1 MGDALTAALL
11 SNLLLGRGGVGGSS
25 GRRSGGSRKRRTSRR
40 KLKWPWVSKS
50 KKCPKG
56 YRTMKK
62 TSRGRK
68 CGKNRSAYERAWYKA
83 KRGDDIAYRVRSDPA
98 FGLAEGPLN
107 MPPGYT
113 APVFD
118 DEGKSL
124 TKEEKRQLRRADRER
139 RHRDRREEKHK
150 RERHERKKRPLVESP
165 KASVRLSPSSVL
177 ADSKRLRTDA
187 DPEWGSDLEETD
199 L

>member
-11 SNLLLGRGGVGGSS
+11 SNLLLGGGGVGGAA
-25 GRRSGGSRKRRTSRR
+25 GRRSGGSRKRRSTRR

-68 CGKNRSAYERAWYKA
+68 CGKSKSAYERAWSRA
-83 KRGDDIAYRVRSDPA
+83 NRADEFAYRLRSDPA
-98 FGLAEGPLN
+98 FGFAEGPRT
-107 MPPGYT
+107 MPPGYV
-113 APVFD
+113 APGFD
-118 DEGKSL
+118 DESKS
-124 TKEEKRQLRRADRER
+124 TPHKKR
-139 RHRDRREEKHK
+139 KHK
-150 RERHERKKRPLVESP
+150 DKRHKRSP

-187 DPEWGSDLEETD
+187 DPEWGSDVELDEV
-199 L
+199 

>member
-11 SNLLLGRGGVGGSS
+11 SNLLLGRGGVGGAP
-25 GRRSGGSRKRRTSRR
+25 GGRSGGTRKRRTTRR
-40 KLKWPWVSKS
+40 KLRWPWVSKS
-50 KKCPKG
+50 RKCPKG

-68 CGKNRSAYERAWYKA
+68 CGKSKSAYERAWSRA
-83 KRGDDIAYRVRSDPA
+83 NRGDDIAYRLRSDPA
-98 FGLAEGPLN
+98 FGFAEGPAT
-107 MPPGYT
+107 MPAGYV

-118 DEGKSL
+118 DESKS
-124 TKEEKRQLRRADRER
+124 TP
-139 RHRDRREEKHK
+139 
-150 RERHERKKRPLVESP
+150 RKKRKHKDKRHKRSP

-187 DPEWGSDLEETD
+187 DPEWGGDDELDEV
-199 L
+199 